1 MIIKV
6 TNNSQPKDKLNK
18 IELKNPFQNNM
29 KLESFNS
36 TNYPKAINKSVS
48 MNNSVYNFQMGNKK
62 I

>member
-6 TNNSQPKDKLNK
+6 TNNNQPKDRLNK

-36 TNYPKAINKSVS
+36 TN
-48 MNNSVYNFQMGNKK
+48 
-62 I
+62 